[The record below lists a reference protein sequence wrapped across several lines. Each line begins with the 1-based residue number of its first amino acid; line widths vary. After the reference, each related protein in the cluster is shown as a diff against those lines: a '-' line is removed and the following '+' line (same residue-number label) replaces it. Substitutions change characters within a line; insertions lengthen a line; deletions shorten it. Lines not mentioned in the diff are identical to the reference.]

1 MANTGDRKAQK
12 YKVYSPRRAKPKYR
26 KYSLLQNLK
35 RGADE
40 SEDIQIGDRKA
51 QISHYRVYT
60 PKKRAMRGAAETL
73 DERDIP
79 ALENPEAWKIWKNML
94 LTNQPK
100 MQEFGSQLA
109 VYMHCMLQ

>member
-1 MANTGDRKAQK
+1 MPHNGDRIASISH
-12 YKVYSPRRAKPKYR
+12 YKVWSPRKRAM
-26 KYSLLQNLK
+26 
-35 RGADE
+35 RGADQP
-40 SEDIQIGDRKA
+40 EDIQIGDSRA
-51 QISHYRVYT
+51 QISKYRVWS
-60 PKKRAMRGAAETL
+60 PKNLARRGADETL

-94 LTNQPK
+94 LTNQPQ